1 MPVVTLVAGDT
12 VPRIVYS
19 HRPAPAH
26 RSAHSPG
33 WTSMGLLALQRPTLT
48 GQSACSDLDASS
60 GWDVGRSA
68 TGSAV
73 GTLASLN

>member
-1 MPVVTLVAGDT
+1 
-12 VPRIVYS
+12 
-19 HRPAPAH
+19 
-26 RSAHSPG
+26 
-33 WTSMGLLALQRPTLT
+33 MGLLALQRPTLT